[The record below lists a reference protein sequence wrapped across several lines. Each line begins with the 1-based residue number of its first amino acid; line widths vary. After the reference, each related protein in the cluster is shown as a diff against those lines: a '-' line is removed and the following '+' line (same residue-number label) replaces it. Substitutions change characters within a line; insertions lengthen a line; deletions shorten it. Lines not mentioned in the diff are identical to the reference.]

1 MCMEVETKTGKT
13 LSQERGGWNRST
25 QRRRCG
31 GGCGGGE
38 AEGSLEVPA
47 TLGAGAG
54 AGPAAGG
61 PALGRVPSSTGR
73 RD

>member
-1 MCMEVETKTGKT
+1 MY
-13 LSQERGGWNRST
+13 GGGNKDREDAFPGAW
-25 QRRRCG
+25 RRESLHPEAG
-31 GGCGGGE
+31 VWGGCGGGE

-47 TLGAGAG
+47 TWGAGAG